1 MRWVIYCHINKLNN
15 KKYIGQTRKK
25 EVKYRFGKNGIEYNN
40 QPKFYRAIQKY
51 GWDNF
56 EHIIL
61 EDNIQTQEE
70 ANLKEQFYIKQ
81 YNTIKA
87 GYNCRGG
94 GRDNSNLSKKINQ
107 YSLDGKFI
115 KTWDSISSIEE
126 WLKIACGS
134 IVKCCKNQL
143 KSAGNYVWRYYNGD
157 NSNISPIHKLT
168 NAKPV
173 VQYSKKGDIIK
184 EFDSAKAA
192 HIFTGVSKS
201 SICACCKHSWKTAG
215 GYVWR
220 YKGESFSYIE
230 NKTCNKS
237 VIQYD
242 KNYTFIKEWISA
254 KEAGRKLNIN
264 AGNIGM
270 CCRKERNYAG
280 GYRWRYKYDNK

>member
-15 KKYIGQTRKK
+15 KRYVGQTCKK
-25 EVKYRFGKNGIEYNN
+25 EIKYRFGKNGIEYNN

-61 EDNIQTQEE
+61 EDNTQTQEE
-70 ANLKEQFYIKQ
+70 ANLKEQYYIKH

-87 GYNCRGG
+87 DYNCRGG

-115 KTWDSISSIEE
+115 KTWDSIASVEE
-126 WLKIACGS
+126 RLKIACGS

-157 NSNISPIHKLT
+157 NSNISPIHRST
-168 NAKPV
+168 NAKSV
-173 VQYSKKGDIIK
+173 VQYSINGELVKEFSSIK
-184 EFDSAKAA
+184 EAQ
-192 HIFTGVSKS
+192 IFTGILRSE
-201 SICACCKHSWKTAG
+201 ICSCCKYRVKTAG

-220 YKGESFSYIE
+220 YAGEPFYYCRNRVCSKPVF
-230 NKTCNKS
+230 
-237 VIQYD
+237 QLD
-242 KNYTFIKEWISA
+242 KNYTFIKEWNSA
-254 KEAGRKLNIN
+254 AEAGRTLHIN
-264 AGNIGM
+264 KGNIGM

-280 GYRWRYKYDNK
+280 GYIWRYKYDNK